1 MKFNTSS
8 EFRFINQ
15 STVPR
20 SPVLSRIL
28 VLAPFAFALAFAQP
42 ARGDDPPPEPPPA
55 EAKGAQEEDH
65 QHDDTTVTVHGR
77 TPAPSRGASD
87 FNLRVGELSRVP
99 RQNAADL
106 LKLAPGILLTNKGG
120 DGHAEQVFLR
130 GFDAREGQDIEFTVG
145 GVPINEAGNL
155 HGNGYADLHF
165 IIPELV
171 EGLRVIEGPFDPRQG
186 NFAVAGSAAYDL
198 GLTRRGLS
206 VKYTHGSFATRRM
219 LLLWGPTR
227 ESTHTFAGA
236 ELFDTD
242 GFGQNRGAKR
252 GSAMGQYEGRLGSGG
267 SWRIG
272 AQAYTSQYKS
282 AGVVRADDVA
292 SERIGFFDTYD
303 RRQGGDSSRYSVWG
317 DIETKSGDT
326 LLKQQVFFV
335 MRDMR
340 LRENFTGFLLDVQ
353 QAQQNPHVQRGDF
366 LDLHVDSQTLGARG
380 SARWRTKALD
390 QTQELELGYFARADR
405 TASSQHRLEARRR
418 TRRTSPRRIL
428 DSRLGNLGI
437 YGDAGLRPF
446 GWLTFRGGARGDI
459 FTYDVLDACAQRSVR
474 KPSAA
479 NPPGDQSCL
488 SQQDD
493 AASGGVRYREPHD
506 WRGTASI
513 AVMPRGSVLVG
524 PFTGFTAS
532 VSLGKGIRSIDPVY
546 INQDLPTPFANV
558 EAGELGMSYARGVGD
573 VELMARSIFFQ
584 THVDKRPHLQRDR
597 RARDARER
605 DDAHRLGRRREGD
618 RAVVRSGRERH
629 LRALDVRRYAPAR
642 PVRARR
648 RRALGHG
655 DRSRAAVPSH
665 GREAHRRAR
674 DRDHVRRP
682 PRAAVRTAQR
692 RDLHDR
698 RFGVGRL
705 AHVRGRARGDQL
717 ARSAISPQRVQLRLR
732 LPKRAAADA
741 RARPPLRVGGAA
753 RDVLD
758 PHRHARR
765 YVMATLCSRRVA
777 RVAVVAL
784 ACALGGAGAACTGTT
799 GSEIVSFEAFA
810 SGPADLPPDTAT
822 RGLSFTNPLGWSITL
837 TRARLHI
844 GAVYLNRSAPI
855 SGGQERQCFL
865 PGIYVAQVT
874 TGMDVDALSSALQ
887 PFPAAG
893 SGTADHAVTG
903 EVWLTGGRIDEPDD
917 FTPIAQVAGTAT
929 RGGESMRFEGTVT
942 IGKNRKNPDIDRAR
956 PGAEPLCSKRIVTNI
971 PTSITP
977 TDGGALV
984 VRVDPRAWFAN
995 VELGELEPVAPD
1007 DDLRR
1012 IPDAPAPPPA
1022 DNLYRGLRGAEG
1034 VYRFEWLH

>member
-1 MKFNTSS
+1 MLDPRAIAARVREPKISMKFNTSS
-8 EFRFINQ
+8 KFRFINP
-15 STVPR
+15 SIVRR
-20 SPVLSRIL
+20 SSVLSRIL
-28 VLAPFAFALAFAQP
+28 LLAPAAFALAFAQP
-42 ARGDDPPPEPPPA
+42 ARGDEPPPEPPPSD
-55 EAKGAQEEDH
+55 AKGAKEKEADDH
-65 QHDDTTVTVHGR
+65 QHEDATVTVRGR
-77 TPAPSRGASD
+77 VPAPSRGASD

-106 LKLAPGILLTNKGG
+106 LKLAPGILVTNKGG

-130 GFDAREGQDIEFTVG
+130 GFDAREGQDIEFTAG

-198 GLTRRGLS
+198 GLTRRGLTA
-206 VKYTHGSFATRRM
+206 KYTHGSFATRRM

-252 GSAMGQYEGRLGSGG
+252 GSAMGQYEGRLGRNG

-292 SERIGFFDTYD
+292 SERIGFYDTYD

-326 LLKQQVFFV
+326 LLKQQLFFI

-353 QAQQNPHVQRGDF
+353 QAQQNPHVQRGDL

-405 TASSQHRLEARRR
+405 TASSQHRIDQSGAPYLTE
-418 TRRTSPRRIL
+418 TDL
-428 DSRLGNLGI
+428 DSRLGNIGI

-446 GWLTFRGGARGDI
+446 SWLTFRGGARGDI

-493 AASGGVRYREPHD
+493 PATGGVRYREPHD
-506 WRGTASI
+506 RRGTASI
-513 AVMPRGSVLVG
+513 AVMPRGSVLIG

-558 EAGELGMSYARGVGD
+558 EAGELGVSYARGVGD

-584 THVDKRPHLQRDR
+584 THVDRDLIFSETAGRATLANGTTRTGWVGAVRATGPWFDQAANVTFVRSTFDDTHLLVPYVPDV
-597 RARDARER
+597 
-605 DDAHRLGRRREGD
+605 
-618 RAVVRSGRERH
+618 VVRSDTAIHHE
-629 LRALDVRRYAPAR
+629 LPFRADGEKLTGALASGITYVG
-642 PVRARR
+642 
-648 RRALGHG
+648 RRALPFGQRSDEIFTVDASASVAWRMFEVALVATNLL
-655 DRSRAAVPSH
+655 DRRYRLSEFNYAS
-665 GREAHRRAR
+665 
-674 DRDHVRRP
+674 DF
-682 PRAAVRTAQR
+682 RTAQQPT
-692 RDLHDR
+692 L
-698 RFGVGRL
+698 VPGRHF
-705 AHVRGRARGDQL
+705 AAGAPRGL
-717 ARSAISPQRVQLRLR
+717 FLTLT
-732 LPKRAAADA
+732 
-741 RARPPLRVGGAA
+741 
-753 RDVLD
+753 
-758 PHRHARR
+758 
-765 YVMATLCSRRVA
+765 ATL
-777 RVAVVAL
+777 
-784 ACALGGAGAACTGTT
+784 GGT
-799 GSEIVSFEAFA
+799 
-810 SGPADLPPDTAT
+810 
-822 RGLSFTNPLGWSITL
+822 
-837 TRARLHI
+837 
-844 GAVYLNRSAPI
+844 
-855 SGGQERQCFL
+855 
-865 PGIYVAQVT
+865 
-874 TGMDVDALSSALQ
+874 
-887 PFPAAG
+887 
-893 SGTADHAVTG
+893 
-903 EVWLTGGRIDEPDD
+903 
-917 FTPIAQVAGTAT
+917 
-929 RGGESMRFEGTVT
+929 
-942 IGKNRKNPDIDRAR
+942 
-956 PGAEPLCSKRIVTNI
+956 
-971 PTSITP
+971 
-977 TDGGALV
+977 
-984 VRVDPRAWFAN
+984 
-995 VELGELEPVAPD
+995 
-1007 DDLRR
+1007 
-1012 IPDAPAPPPA
+1012 
-1022 DNLYRGLRGAEG
+1022 
-1034 VYRFEWLH
+1034 